1 MSQVA
6 SQVVHRQTEIRGIYP
21 LISLVMIAIIA
32 VGFWESYFGLL
43 LGQGVEKELFI
54 HVHAF
59 VYVSWM
65 ALFVTQ
71 TTFIATRRTALH
83 RKLGQFGMIW
93 GMVVLVV
100 GVVTAVLRF
109 GTMTAEGLVE
119 PARQFV
125 IWPLLDMVIFAGF
138 LIPAI
143 IYRRQ
148 PEIHKR
154 LMVVATTNL
163 IVAAVF
169 RAVGPPISTMHL
181 VFVLLWLSP
190 IIIAMV
196 HDFVRKRLVHPVYIV
211 GVVVLGISSF
221 RDIATSTDA
230 WLAFTQW
237 LASVSV

>member
-6 SQVVHRQTEIRGIYP
+6 SQVAHRQSELRGIYP

-32 VGFWESYFGLL
+32 VGFWDSYFGLL
-43 LGQGVEKELFI
+43 LGQEAEKELFV

-71 TTFIATRRTALH
+71 TTLIATRRTALH

-93 GMVVLVV
+93 GLVVLVV

-109 GTMTAEGLVE
+109 GTMTAEGLIE

-138 LIPAI
+138 FIPAI

-148 PEIHKR
+148 PEVHKR
-154 LMVVATTNL
+154 LMVIATTNL

-169 RAVGPPISTMHL
+169 RTVGPPISTMHL

-196 HDFVRKRLVHPVYIV
+196 HDFVRKRLVHPVYLI
-211 GVVVLGISSF
+211 GVVVLTISSF
-221 RDIATSTDA
+221 RDIATSTDV
-230 WLAFTQW
+230 WMAFTQW
-237 LASVSV
+237 LANVSV

>member
-6 SQVVHRQTEIRGIYP
+6 SQAVNRQTEIKGIYP

-83 RKLGQFGMIW
+83 RKLGQFGMVW

-169 RAVGPPISTMHL
+169 RAVGPPTAMMHL
-181 VFVLLWLSP
+181 VFVFLWLSP
-190 IIIAMV
+190 IIIAIV
-196 HDFVRKRLVHPVYIV
+196 HDFVRQRVVHPVYLI
-211 GVVVLGISSF
+211 GTVVLTISSF
-221 RDIATSTDA
+221 RDHATSTDA

-237 LASVSV
+237 LASISV